1 MFTIFNNNNM
11 INKSISLSCIS
22 IFIISFFLAKS
33 FQSIFILLCLFL
45 SFYLFDDFYEF
56 RLKRKQKKKQS
67 KHKAK
72 LVFHFFLFVSF
83 SFFENSPFLL

>member
-22 IFIISFFLAKS
+22 IFIISLFFLAKS
-33 FQSIFILLCLFL
+33 FQSILILLCLFL

-56 RLKRKQKKKQS
+56 R
-67 KHKAK
+67 
-72 LVFHFFLFVSF
+72 
-83 SFFENSPFLL
+83 